1 VTGLNPRRARLAA
14 ALRALREAAL
24 PSGAELAR
32 RTGWVQ
38 PKVSRLETGAQLP
51 SEDDLRVWAEHTGA
65 SDEQTEE
72 LINML
77 SAARVDYTAT
87 TDLLRR
93 GALALRQADIGAMEA
108 AATRIGEYQPAVLP
122 GLVQI
127 PAYSRALLELPGSA
141 RSKGATDAELGRI
154 ITARAKRQEL
164 LRAPGR
170 RWQFVIGETALLSA
184 PGGPQVQRAQLE
196 HLAVVSDLP
205 GVELGVIPLQAM
217 PVVPLSGFRLLDEE
231 FVFVESL
238 AGEQR
243 LDDPEDIAPIIRA
256 FEALRSSARSAD
268 QARAVIQRVASELRG
283 QGA

>member
-1 VTGLNPRRARLAA
+1 MTGLNPRRARLAA
-14 ALRALREAAL
+14 ALRALREAAM

-51 SEDDLRVWAEHTGA
+51 TVEDLRVWAQYTGA
-65 SDEQTEE
+65 SDEQTQA

-77 SAARVDYTAT
+77 SAARVEYTST

-108 AATRIGEYQPAVLP
+108 AATRIGEYQPAILP

-141 RSKGATDAELGRI
+141 RSKGASDAELDRI

-164 LRAPGR
+164 LHEPGR

-184 PGGPQVQRAQLE
+184 PGGPQVQRAQLD
-196 HLAVVSDLP
+196 HLVVVSDLP
-205 GVELGVIPLQAM
+205 GIQLGVIPLRAM

-256 FEALRSSARSAD
+256 FDALRSAAMSGVQVIAM
-268 QARAVIQRVASELRG
+268 IQRVASELRG
-283 QGA
+283 